1 MKTKPERSTLL
12 KIITI
17 TTSLF
22 QPSQSTG
29 VNTRGSNT
37 ISPSVKD
44 DAGFTQITPYK
55 APLQLKKSVSVG
67 VSNTNTLLDAIKS
80 GDAKTVELL
89 LKNGADPNK
98 ADKEGRTVLMV
109 AANYGYEKI
118 TQLSLNKDADPNKAD
133 NNGFTALYFAAQ
145 NGHLNVVKYLVK
157 KGANVNKANNKGFTP
172 LYIAAQ
178 YGLLNVIECLVKKGA
193 DVNKADNNGVTPLH
207 IAAYTGRLDV
217 VKYLVEKEGIEVNQA
232 TNNGFTPLYIA
243 AQNGRLDIIE
253 CLVKKGADVNQADNI
268 GDTPLML
275 AADKG
280 YKKIVELLLEKGA
293 NLDQSNVDK
302 SLAIAKKNDNEVIAT
317 LLQNYIEKSNNQEEG
332 KNSGS
337 YIFPGIA
344 LIMILRSHIFSTI
357 ALAIILP
364 LLHPASRII
373 SEAYRKIST
382 RHNIREIANISKEE
396 AENNLKKSKEK
407 VMTDII
413 RLLNKISTSFM
424 FELNEKDNILSL
436 KLTPDDEKQ
445 KYLITKIINS
455 NNKNRFFIVSKTI
468 KISLNEPDNCP
479 YERDIDIYRIKKDF
493 TAALDSI
500 KKSIEARELADKK
513 GKELKE
519 QISEAKH
526 LLQNTLDNIAK
537 KEHRLQTFIEH
548 KNPEGASKIKESL
561 CALVEGAIKYHETLK
576 TLDTNDNDKN
586 NNAQIADLE
595 KKLNDYKVSQ
605 VAAVGQDNSGEV
617 AGQAVPAASTSQ
629 EVEDQSESA
638 ASTSQGVEDQSES
651 AASTSQGVED
661 QSESAASTSQEVVD
675 QTKPT
680 EEIQSIHTP
689 TLPISFPSA
698 RTIEQKL
705 TLSDLNKF
713 RDLLY
718 GISQGTFIM
727 IESAQEKP
735 NSANPLTSEEAKE
748 IAKTTSSVFEE
759 SKQKAAATQ
768 DNEKL
773 NQEKENFHA
782 LLEQAIQNVQY
793 NSQQLP
799 QQAEYKT
806 IKSLIYAFLCH
817 CTGDEESVKEAYIKI
832 ENEGKQTGS
841 YTGLGHA
848 SGNTIEN
855 LKSLQDLLQHF
866 IASKSDIE
874 TRIFQA
880 ANYNDLIE
888 FLQSHHLLKKDI
900 NPEQPQIKRIIYDIP
915 KNPQEYVIDLA
926 KEIIINPEIK
936 AQDAGFASKIKKE
949 IEEFITGNKLLL
961 NHVESN
967 KENGQSLIMIADN
980 DVESFLREDIKK
992 DFKDLKRII
1001 EISLNNEEQEED
1013 IAESFNRTTFSY
1025 FMNKLIDI
1033 FTQEEHKIKTEHRD
1047 REVGQAR

>member
-1 MKTKPERSTLL
+1 MLLERNVDVYETD
-12 KIITI
+12 
-17 TTSLF
+17 
-22 QPSQSTG
+22 
-29 VNTRGSNT
+29 
-37 ISPSVKD
+37 KD
-44 DAGFTQITPYK
+44 EVTP
-55 APLQLKKSVSVG
+55 
-67 VSNTNTLLDAIKS
+67 
-80 GDAKTVELL
+80 
-89 LKNGADPNK
+89 
-98 ADKEGRTVLMV
+98 
-109 AANYGYEKI
+109 
-118 TQLSLNKDADPNKAD
+118 
-133 NNGFTALYFAAQ
+133 LYIAAQ

-157 KGANVNKANNKGFTP
+157 KGADVNKTTHGNTPFIAAAARGHLDVVKYLVKKGADVNKAYKDGITP
-172 LYIAAQ
+172 LMIAAQ
-178 YGLLNVIECLVKKGA
+178 NGHLDVVKYLVKKGA
-193 DVNKADNNGVTPLH
+193 DVNKAD
-207 IAAYTGRLDV
+207 D
-217 VKYLVEKEGIEVNQA
+217 
-232 TNNGFTPLYIA
+232 NGFTPLYIA
-243 AQNGRLDIIE
+243 A
-253 CLVKKGADVNQADNI
+253 
-268 GDTPLML
+268 
-275 AADKG
+275 DKG
-280 YKKIVELLLEKGA
+280 YNKIVELFLEKGA

-382 RHNIREIANISKEE
+382 RHNIRVVITGRRSDTTNPTKHMEITNISKEE
-396 AENNLKKSKEK
+396 AENNIKKSKEK
-407 VMTDII
+407 VISDIKG
-413 RLLNKISTSFM
+413 LLNKISTSFM
-424 FELNEKDNILSL
+424 FELNKQDNALYL
-436 KLTPDDEKQ
+436 KLTPNDEKQ
-445 KYLITKIINS
+445 KNLITKIINS

-468 KISLNEPDNCP
+468 KISLNESDNCP
-479 YERDIDIYRIKKDF
+479 YERDIEDIDIYRIKKDF

-500 KKSIEARELADKK
+500 KKSIAARELADKK
-513 GKELKE
+513 GKESTSQQEKSDKTLTEK
-519 QISEAKH
+519 ILEAKL
-526 LLQNTLDNIAK
+526 LLQNTIDNIAK
-537 KEHRLQTFIEH
+537 KEDRLQTFIKH
-548 KNPEGASKIKESL
+548 KNDVKAIEIKESL
-561 CALVEGAIKYHETLK
+561 CTSVKAALEYHKTLK
-576 TLDTNDNDKN
+576 ELDTNDN
-586 NNAQIADLE
+586 NNAQKADLE
-595 KKLNDYKVSQ
+595 KKLNDYTVSQ
-605 VAAVGQDNSGEV
+605 VAAAGQANSGEVAGQAVPEAHTSQEAAGQDNSGEV
-617 AGQAVPAASTSQ
+617 AGQAEPEARTSQKAAS
-629 EVEDQSESA
+629 
-638 ASTSQGVEDQSES
+638 
-651 AASTSQGVED
+651 
-661 QSESAASTSQEVVD
+661 
-675 QTKPT
+675 QTEPT
-680 EEIQSIHTP
+680 EIQSGHTP
-689 TLPISFPSA
+689 TQQISSPSA
-698 RTIEQKL
+698 RTMEQEL

-727 IESAQEKP
+727 IEPAQEKP
-735 NSANPLTSEEAKE
+735 NSANPLTSNEAKE
-748 IAKTTSSVFEE
+748 IAKTTSSVFKEL
-759 SKQKAAATQ
+759 KQKAAATQ
-768 DNEKL
+768 DNEEL

-817 CTGDEESVKEAYIKI
+817 CAVYEESVKEAYIKI

-866 IASKSDIE
+866 IASESDIE

-926 KEIIINPEIK
+926 KEIIINTKIK
-936 AQDAGFASKIKKE
+936 AQDAKFASKIKKE

-967 KENGQSLIMIADN
+967 KKNGQPLIMTADN

-1001 EISLNNEEQEED
+1001 EISLNNEEQEKD
-1013 IAESFNRTTFSY
+1013 IAKSFNTTTFSY
-1025 FMNKLIDI
+1025 FMNKLKYIY
-1033 FTQEEHKIKTEHRD
+1033 TQEEHKIKTEHRD